1 MAALQLLLNQ
11 AKFAAIIQLVLIVV
25 AVETF
30 YLQDVELTLKYVKA
44 PAVPSDDVTVS
55 VSDVLTSE

>member
-1 MAALQLLLNQ
+1 MLLNQ
-11 AKFAAIIQLVLIVV
+11 EKFAAKIQLVKIVV

-30 YLQDVELTLKYVKA
+30 YLQDVGLTLKYVKA

-55 VSDVLTSE
+55 VSDAFTSEYATV